1 MLFLRSQLADL
12 IMYVLMAIM
21 GILFAPAAIYSRGGA
36 YWAIKVYCRTVFWV
50 LRILCGLK
58 VEFRGEVPQGEVI
71 VASKH
76 MSFLDVMM
84 HAYALP
90 RVKFVMKRQLRYA
103 PILGLYGMRIGSAP
117 VARGKKGSAV
127 RKLVRDVESDKEN
140 AGQLVIYP
148 QGTRVLPGSDKPY
161 KVGAGVLYT
170 RMGQDC
176 VPAATNTGVFWAR
189 RSPYR
194 YPGTAVVEYLPMI
207 ERGLKLDEFMKRL
220 EEVVE
225 TRSNALMREAG
236 YAPPDPR

>member
-71 VASKH
+71 VVSKH

-220 EEVVE
+220 EDVVE

>member
-12 IMYVLMAIM
+12 IMYLLMAIM

-220 EEVVE
+220 EDVVE

>member
-12 IMYVLMAIM
+12 IMYVLMAVM

-117 VARGKKGSAV
+117 VARGKKGGAV
-127 RKLVRDVESDKEN
+127 RKLVRDVENDKKN

-220 EEVVE
+220 EDVVE

-236 YAPPDPR
+236 YEPTDPR

>member
-12 IMYVLMAIM
+12 IMYVLMAVM

-117 VARGKKGSAV
+117 VARGKKGGAV
-127 RKLVRDVESDKEN
+127 RKLVRDVENDKKN

-220 EEVVE
+220 EDVVE
-225 TRSNALMREAG
+225 TRSNALMRESG
-236 YAPPDPR
+236 YEPADPR

>member
-12 IMYVLMAIM
+12 IMYVLMAVM
-21 GILFAPAAIYSRGGA
+21 GVLFAPAAIYSRAGA
-36 YWAIKVYCRTVFWV
+36 YWAIKFYCRTIFWV
-50 LRILCGLK
+50 LRLLCGLK

-90 RVKFVMKRQLRYA
+90 RVKFVMKRQLRWA

-117 VARGKKGSAV
+117 VARGKKGGAV
-127 RKLVRDVESDKEN
+127 RKLVRDVEGDAKN

-170 RMGQDC
+170 RMGLDC

-194 YPGTAVVEYLPMI
+194 YSGTAVVEYLPKI
-207 ERGLKLDEFMKRL
+207 ESGLTLNQFMERL

-236 YAPPDPR
+236 YEPADPR

>member
-220 EEVVE
+220 EDVVE